1 MSWSLKLFRIRG
13 IDIKVHLTFILIL
26 VWAAYYWG
34 VGLGAG
40 TAGAAFGVVVT
51 LLLFVC
57 VTLHELAHSLTAMS
71 YGVVVK
77 DITLLPIGGMAQME
91 KMPEKPAQ
99 ELKMSLAGPLT
110 NLAIAVLLIV
120 ISLPFGVRSTAGLGE
135 LFQMLGTVSWHGL
148 VAYLVMA
155 NIALGL
161 FNLIPAFPMDGGRVL
176 RALLAMRLDYARATA
191 WAVYIGQGLAWLFGL
206 YGVMSGNWTLLIIA
220 VFIYMGAGQEGR
232 MVEVKSVLDKM
243 RVRQAM
249 TGQVQALSPQ
259 APLSQAVEII
269 LQTFQTD
276 FPVMEEGR
284 LVGLLTETDLVSALQ
299 KQGAEA
305 PVRQVMRADFPVAA
319 LDEPLFDAQQR
330 MSAARLRA
338 MPVVAQDRLVGLLTD
353 HDINEAYRLLSA
365 SPHLLETGRLQ
376 EVSA

>member
-1 MSWSLKLFRIRG
+1 
-13 IDIKVHLTFILIL
+13 
-26 VWAAYYWG
+26 
-34 VGLGAG
+34 
-40 TAGAAFGVVVT
+40 
-51 LLLFVC
+51 
-57 VTLHELAHSLTAMS
+57 
-71 YGVVVK
+71 
-77 DITLLPIGGMAQME
+77 
-91 KMPEKPAQ
+91 
-99 ELKMSLAGPLT
+99 
-110 NLAIAVLLIV
+110 
-120 ISLPFGVRSTAGLGE
+120 
-135 LFQMLGTVSWHGL
+135 
-148 VAYLVMA
+148 
-155 NIALGL
+155 
-161 FNLIPAFPMDGGRVL
+161 
-176 RALLAMRLDYARATA
+176 
-191 WAVYIGQGLAWLFGL
+191 
-206 YGVMSGNWTLLIIA
+206 
-220 VFIYMGAGQEGR
+220 MGAGQEGR

>member
-26 VWAAYYWG
+26 IWAAYNWG

-57 VTLHELAHSLTAMS
+57 VTLHELAHSLTAMR
-71 YGVVVK
+71 YGVMVK

-91 KMPEKPAQ
+91 KMPEKPSQ
-99 ELKMSLAGPLT
+99 ELTMSLAGPLT
-110 NLAIAVLLIV
+110 NLAIAVILIL
-120 ISLPFGVRSTAGLGE
+120 ICLPFGIRSTAGIGE
-135 LFQMLGTVSWHGL
+135 LFRMLGTVSWPGL
-148 VAYLVMA
+148 VAYLVMT
-155 NIALGL
+155 NIGLGL

-191 WAVYIGQGLAWLFGL
+191 WAVYIGQGLAWLLGL

-220 VFIYMGAGQEGR
+220 LFIYMGAGQEGR

-243 RVRQAM
+243 RVGQAM
-249 TGQVQALSPQ
+249 TRQVQALSPQ
-259 APLSQAVEII
+259 APLSQAVEIT
-269 LQTFQTD
+269 LGTFQTD
-276 FPVMEEGR
+276 FPVVEDGR

-305 PVRQVMRADFPVAA
+305 PVRQVMRAEFPVAA
-319 LDEPLFDAQQR
+319 PDEPLFDAQQR

-376 EVSA
+376 EV